1 MNPYHHDSSLGH
13 WSEPVDDYAPAYPR
27 RQRMRRGAVIA
38 TVCLVTVGA
47 TAVIVDRVAASRAE
61 SRTAKAF
68 QQGMGTPE
76 RPAVDVRGFPV
87 LPQLASGTL
96 RHVDITAQDVP
107 ARGTSRPLPL
117 TRLTLGLDGL
127 QTSSEADQANARAV
141 EATAFLSY
149 EDVSDALGLE
159 IAGDREPGRVKAQ
172 LILPFSGQV
181 IVTTTV
187 TAISANRIAFTEVT
201 TTQGDLPAVGR
212 ALLNKV
218 LTEPIQLR
226 NLPDGLHLRS
236 VTATSSGLY
245 AHLTGDHV
253 TFRPGNSSA

>member
-1 MNPYHHDSSLGH
+1 M
-13 WSEPVDDYAPAYPR
+13 AA
-27 RQRMRRGAVIA
+27 I
-38 TVCLVTVGA
+38 CLVTVGA

-68 QQGMGTPE
+68 QRGMGTPE

-96 RHVDITAQDVP
+96 RHVDITAQDIP
-107 ARGTSRPLPL
+107 ARDTSRPLPV

-127 QTSSEADQANARAV
+127 QTSGEADQANARAV
-141 EATAFLSY
+141 DATAFLSY

-159 IAGDREPGRVKAQ
+159 IAGDSEPGRVKAQ

-181 IVTTTV
+181 TVSTTV

-201 TTQGDLPAVGR
+201 ITQGDLPAVGR

-218 LTEPIQLR
+218 LTEPVQLR

-236 VTATSSGLY
+236 VTATPSGLY
-245 AHLTGDHV
+245 AHLTGDDV
-253 TFRPGNSSA
+253 TFRPGNSSASPVRRLTGRR